1 MRSWGYERSVEPKR
15 RSAPLAAALAALA
28 IAAGVL
34 LLLDRNGFLDAWSI
48 LRYWPIPLIL
58 LGILSLTRTGPRIPG
73 VVLAGAGLLGAG
85 EWFGASLWPL
95 AIIAAGVAL
104 MWAALGGLR
113 AGSGRDPVR
122 LSASAVLMP
131 VERRLSTPEFEGG
144 EALAM
149 WGALDVNLRQAD
161 IRGGEAVIRAHAL
174 FADITFHV
182 PEDWIVHVE
191 GIPLLGR
198 YSDSTRHPPS
208 GRAEPPKRLVVTGF
222 ALFGGVDVR
231 N

>member
-1 MRSWGYERSVEPKR
+1 M
-15 RSAPLAAALAALA
+15 AALGTLT

-34 LLLDRNGFLDAWSI
+34 LLLDRNGFLNAWKL

-58 LGILSLTRTGPRIPG
+58 LGILRLSRPGPRIG
-73 VVLAGAGLLGAG
+73 GALLAGAGFIGAG

-95 AIIAAGVAL
+95 VIVAAGGAL
-104 MWAALGGLR
+104 MWAALGGPR
-113 AGSGRDPVR
+113 AGAGRDPVR
-122 LSASAVLMP
+122 LSASALLAP
-131 VERRLSTPEFEGG
+131 VEHSLCTPEFEGG

-149 WGALDVNLRQAD
+149 WGALDINLRRAD
-161 IRGGEAVIRAHAL
+161 IHGGPAVIKANAL
-174 FADITFHV
+174 FADITLHV
-182 PEDWIVHVE
+182 PEDWTVRVE
-191 GIPLLGR
+191 GFPLLGS

-208 GRAEPPKRLVVTGF
+208 GTTESPKRLVVTGV